1 METCSVC
8 NYVFDDIVNPATTD
22 RSPCPRCGSTARTF
36 HLSAQA
42 AVHSQSATN
51 VTLIINSAPHFSFG
65 AIVKVERK
73 VSNGEIITLV
83 DPIYTYL
90 IDEIKKDSQIIYRID
105 ARRWEEIIA
114 AAYAKAG
121 FDEVILTPRSG
132 DYGIDVIAIKKGFG
146 SVKFIEQVKAYKPEH
161 VVTADEVRALLGVLQ
176 ADQDASKAIFTTT
189 SAFAPRI
196 TQDKFIK
203 PFLPYR
209 LELIDKEK
217 LLERLIRYSS

>member
-1 METCSVC
+1 
-8 NYVFDDIVNPATTD
+8 
-22 RSPCPRCGSTARTF
+22 
-36 HLSAQA
+36 
-42 AVHSQSATN
+42 
-51 VTLIINSAPHFSFG
+51 
-65 AIVKVERK
+65 
-73 VSNGEIITLV
+73 
-83 DPIYTYL
+83 
-90 IDEIKKDSQIIYRID
+90 
-105 ARRWEEIIA
+105 
-114 AAYAKAG
+114 
-121 FDEVILTPRSG
+121 
-132 DYGIDVIAIKKGFG
+132 VIAIKKGFG